1 MPVPGAAGHTR
12 APPVST
18 RTAANAWALFSH
30 HVVRPGTQQRLHVEQ
45 ADLAV
50 REGDFE
56 QVSVVGAHR
65 HDIGDKG
72 FGDQGPLWATPCPQ
86 SWSTPPPAQG
96 LHQSRTRGRDGVNQ
110 VVERPGVHRR
120 LLTARGGARVILPR
134 WAGSGAGL
142 LGGNLG
148 CTRP

>member
-1 MPVPGAAGHTR
+1 
-12 APPVST
+12 
-18 RTAANAWALFSH
+18 
-30 HVVRPGTQQRLHVEQ
+30 
-45 ADLAV
+45 
-50 REGDFE
+50 
-56 QVSVVGAHR
+56 
-65 HDIGDKG
+65 
-72 FGDQGPLWATPCPQ
+72 LWATPCPQ

-110 VVERPGVHRR
+110 VVERSGVHRR